1 MTNNLWGSGRQP
13 IKLIGINAP
22 FQPRLQFGRE
32 YTSDIDKRTAAFSQ
46 WAGDVG
52 NSAFRNHQPPS
63 IKEPAPQRE
72 QTILSHR
79 LSPQLQRQLRS
90 GFSAPENNGRAAV
103 NGHPRIEQINAG
115 KVHDVQRGSFHTTTV
130 PTPDGKMS
138 LRVVAGHF

>member
-1 MTNNLWGSGRQP
+1 MANNLWGSGRQT

-32 YTSDIDKRTAAFSQ
+32 YTSDIDKRAAAFSQ
-46 WAGDVG
+46 WVG

-90 GFSAPENNGRAAV
+90 GFTAPKNYGRAEV
-103 NGHPRIEQINAG
+103 HHYPRIEQIKAG
-115 KVHDVQRGSFHTTTV
+115 KVSNVQRGCFHITTV
-130 PTPDGKMS
+130 PALDGKMS
-138 LRVVAGHF
+138 LRAVAGHF